1 MPDLPLHRHDRDIEI
16 PWARARIDAL
26 LAAGARTIL
35 DVGCVDGFVLDEYP
49 IATGLD
55 VREPNLRHAVRTRQA
70 DIADMGD
77 VWADRPFDIVTCIST
92 VEHVGLGFYGDPTA
106 HGEDGPAL
114 AFRSLVRL
122 TAPGGH
128 ILLTV
133 PIGLTRQE
141 GAEAA
146 RYWTIS
152 EEQVMDWAIRE
163 GIENVFAVEWLIVSS
178 PSSMWSG
185 YPDRSDPHR
194 RVLLAVLKKKEA

>member
-1 MPDLPLHRHDRDIEI
+1 MADLPLFRHDRDIENV
-16 PWARARIDAL
+16 WARARIDAL

-49 IATGLD
+49 QAYGLD
-55 VREPNLRHAVRTRQA
+55 QRRPSCHEDRVIVG
-70 DIADMGD
+70 DIAE
-77 VWADRPFDIVTCIST
+77 VDRWSTPLGPHADIVTCIST
-92 VEHVGLGFYGDPTA
+92 IEHVGLGFYGDPTA

-141 GAEAA
+141 GAGAA

-152 EEQVMDWAIRE
+152 EEQAEAWCKAAAVE
-163 GIENVFAVEWLIVSS
+163 VVEWLLVIADT
-178 PSSMWSG
+178 WTG
-185 YPDRSDPHR
+185 YPDPAGGPR

>member
-1 MPDLPLHRHDRDIEI
+1 MADLPLFRHDRDIENV
-16 PWARARIDAL
+16 WARARIDAL

-35 DVGCVDGFVLDEYP
+35 DVGCVDGFVLDAYP
-49 IATGLD
+49 QAYGMDQRPAPSGL
-55 VREPNLRHAVRTRQA
+55 RNGYICS
-70 DIADMGD
+70 DIAD
-77 VWADRPFDIVTCIST
+77 VVEADETARMFKPGFDIVTCIST
-92 VEHVGLGFYGDPTA
+92 IEHVGLGFYGDPTA
-106 HGEDGPAL
+106 HGENGPAL

-141 GAEAA
+141 GAGAA

-152 EEQVMDWAIRE
+152 DGEVWGWAGMAGVEI
-163 GIENVFAVEWLIVSS
+163 VEWLVVVAST
-178 PSSMWSG
+178 WSG
-185 YPDRSDPHR
+185 YPDPIDRHR

>member
-1 MPDLPLHRHDRDIEI
+1 MPNLPLHRHDRDVEV

-35 DVGCVDGFVLDEYP
+35 DVGCVDGFVMDAYP
-49 IATGLD
+49 QARGLD
-55 VREPNLRHAVRTRQA
+55 AREIPPAWENRAVTA
-70 DIADMGD
+70 DITAPEINDDQARVVG
-77 VWADRPFDIVTCIST
+77 PFDIVTCIST
-92 VEHVGLGFYGDPTA
+92 IEHVGLGFYGDPTA

-141 GAEAA
+141 GAGAA
-146 RYWTIS
+146 RYWTI
-152 EEQVMDWAIRE
+152 EERDVW
-163 GIENVFAVEWLIVSS
+163 GWVFRAGVEVVEWLEVKAET
-178 PSSMWSG
+178 WTG
-185 YPDRSDPHR
+185 YPDPDGHAR
-194 RVLLAVLKKKEA
+194 RVLLAALKKKEA

>member
-1 MPDLPLHRHDRDIEI
+1 MPDLPLHRHDRDIEV

-26 LAAGARTIL
+26 LSAGARTIL
-35 DVGCVDGFVLDEYP
+35 DVGCVDGFVLDAYP
-49 IATGLD
+49 QARGVDARDIPPQWQ
-55 VREPNLRHAVRTRQA
+55 VRAITA
-70 DIADMGD
+70 DIVDDPPPPASP
-77 VWADRPFDIVTCIST
+77 WDIVTCIST
-92 VEHVGLGFYGDPTA
+92 IEHVGLGFYGDPTA

-128 ILLTV
+128 VLLTV

-141 GAEAA
+141 GAGAA

-152 EEQVMDWAIRE
+152 ERDVMAWCSGVD
-163 GIENVFAVEWLIVSS
+163 VVEWLTVEAKT
-178 PSSMWSG
+178 WTG
-185 YPDRSDPHR
+185 YPDPAGYHR

>member
-1 MPDLPLHRHDRDIEI
+1 MTTLPLHRHDRDAEI

-35 DVGCVDGFVLDEYP
+35 DVGCVDGFVLDAYP
-49 IATGLD
+49 QAEGVDMRVPPGHIAD
-55 VREPNLRHAVRTRQA
+55 RVYHA
-70 DIADMGD
+70 DIADHTSLD
-77 VWADRPFDIVTCIST
+77 IASSPLVWDIVTCIST
-92 VEHVGLGFYGDPTA
+92 IEHVGLGFYGDPTA
-106 HGEDGPAL
+106 HGADGPML

-141 GAEAA
+141 GAGAA
-146 RYWTIS
+146 RYWTI
-152 EEQVMDWAIRE
+152 EEGTVWAWAIDE
-163 GIENVFAVEWLIVSS
+163 DVDVLEWLMVTTRL
-178 PSSMWSG
+178 WTG
-185 YPDRSDPHR
+185 YPCPTDMPR

>member
-1 MPDLPLHRHDRDIEI
+1 MADLPLHRHDRDVEI

-49 IATGLD
+49 QAEGVDMRVPPGHIAD
-55 VREPNLRHAVRTRQA
+55 RVYHA
-70 DIADMGD
+70 DIADYTALD
-77 VWADRPFDIVTCIST
+77 IASSTLTWDIVTCIST
-92 VEHVGLGFYGDPTA
+92 IEHVGLGFYGDPTA
-106 HGEDGPAL
+106 HGELGPAL
-114 AFRSLVRL
+114 AFSSLARL

-141 GAEAA
+141 GKEAA

-152 EEQVMDWAIRE
+152 EGQVEAWCAGLPVE
-163 GIENVFAVEWLIVSS
+163 VVEWTVVVART
-178 PSSMWSG
+178 WTG
-185 YPDRSDPHR
+185 YPDPAGGPR
-194 RVLLAVLKKKEA
+194 RVLLAAFKKKEA

>member
-1 MPDLPLHRHDRDIEI
+1 MPDLPLYRHDRDIEV

-35 DVGCVDGFVLDEYP
+35 DVGCVDGFVLDAYP
-49 IATGLD
+49 DAEGVDMRVPPGSIAD
-55 VREPNLRHAVRTRQA
+55 RVYHA
-70 DIADMGD
+70 DIADPAALD
-77 VWADRPFDIVTCIST
+77 IASSPLTWDIVTCIST
-92 VEHVGLGFYGDPTA
+92 IEHVGLGFYGDPTA
-106 HGEDGPAL
+106 HGENGPAL

-141 GAEAA
+141 GVDAA
-146 RYWTIS
+146 RYWTI
-152 EEQVMDWAIRE
+152 EEGDVRGWAFRAGVE
-163 GIENVFAVEWLIVSS
+163 VVEWLEVIADT
-178 PSSMWSG
+178 WTG
-185 YPDRSDPHR
+185 YPDPDGHAR

>member
-1 MPDLPLHRHDRDIEI
+1 MPDLPLHRHDRDIEV

-26 LAAGARTIL
+26 IAAGARTIL

-49 IATGLD
+49 QADGLD
-55 VREPNLRHAVRTRQA
+55 QRETIQWTGRVMRGDIVAVDAGWYGETY
-70 DIADMGD
+70 
-77 VWADRPFDIVTCIST
+77 DIVTCIST
-92 VEHVGLGFYGDPTA
+92 IEHVGLGFYGDPTE
-106 HGEDGPAL
+106 HGEDGPAK

-141 GAEAA
+141 GAGAS
-146 RYWTIS
+146 RYWTI
-152 EEQVMDWAIRE
+152 RE
-163 GIENVFAVEWLIVSS
+163 GDVWTWGFDGDLEVVEWLMVVAST
-178 PSSMWSG
+178 WTG
-185 YPDRSDPHR
+185 YPDPDPLDRMR

>member
-1 MPDLPLHRHDRDIEI
+1 MADLPLHRHDRDVEI

-26 LAAGARTIL
+26 LAAGARSIL
-35 DVGCVDGFVLDEYP
+35 DVGCVDGFVLDEYAQAVGIDLRVP
-49 IATGLD
+49 PDCWYGRVGKYDVATLD
-55 VREPNLRHAVRTRQA
+55 ELPRTME
-70 DIADMGD
+70 DG
-77 VWADRPFDIVTCIST
+77 FDIVTCIST
-92 VEHVGLGFYGDPTA
+92 VEHVGLGFYGDPTV

-141 GAEAA
+141 GAGAA
-146 RYWTIS
+146 RYWTI
-152 EEQVMDWAIRE
+152 EERDVWGWAFE
-163 GIENVFAVEWLIVSS
+163 ADLVTLEWLIVSGH
-178 PSSMWSG
+178 PQIWTG
-185 YPDRSDPHR
+185 YPDPAGHTR

>member
-1 MPDLPLHRHDRDIEI
+1 MPDLPLHHHDRDIEV

-49 IATGLD
+49 QADGVDMRVPPRRIAD
-55 VREPNLRHAVRTRQA
+55 RVYHA
-70 DIADMGD
+70 DIADHTSLD
-77 VWADRPFDIVTCIST
+77 IATSPLVWDIVTCIST
-92 VEHVGLGFYGDPTA
+92 IEHVGLGFYGDPTA
-106 HGEDGPAL
+106 HGADGPML

-141 GAEAA
+141 GAGAA
-146 RYWTIS
+146 RYWTI
-152 EEQVMDWAIRE
+152 EEGDVWVWAASAGVE
-163 GIENVFAVEWLIVSS
+163 VVEWLVVVAST
-178 PSSMWSG
+178 WTG
-185 YPDRSDPHR
+185 YPDPAGNHR